1 MSTDDID
8 TTTGIDDL
16 DMIDDLPRP
25 TRNALTFLSA
35 HVAVIHAVKQ
45 ALQAEP
51 ENQLAVLTRYM
62 GGYKLPAH
70 LERKILRFFDGE
82 RRPVPFSFEG
92 YDLDRFAMT
101 RAVGGGRDVAARLG
115 ETRTR
120 RMALAARLIA
130 GTLTPAEDK
139 ELAAIDQLLDRYV
152 DTVTPF
158 PFDVLERLEG
168 EARRQGVVRGGDE

>member
-25 TRNALTFLSA
+25 TRDALTFLSA

-62 GGYKLPAH
+62 GG
-70 LERKILRFFDGE
+70 
-82 RRPVPFSFEG
+82 
-92 YDLDRFAMT
+92 
-101 RAVGGGRDVAARLG
+101 RDVAARLG

-120 RMALAARLIA
+120 RMALVARLIA

>member
-1 MSTDDID
+1 M
-8 TTTGIDDL
+8 
-16 DMIDDLPRP
+16 
-25 TRNALTFLSA
+25 
-35 HVAVIHAVKQ
+35 
-45 ALQAEP
+45 
-51 ENQLAVLTRYM
+51 
-62 GGYKLPAH
+62 
-70 LERKILRFFDGE
+70 
-82 RRPVPFSFEG
+82 PFSFEG

>member
-62 GGYKLPAH
+62 GAVLPVDPADNSLDAWARHGLFSGAQSAWDGGCRDYPRDLPNTAAH
-70 LERKILRFFDGE
+70 RQIYVGAHATAIMWVNAIRKD
-82 RRPVPFSFEG
+82 EG
-92 YDLDRFAMT
+92 VRH
-101 RAVGGGRDVAARLG
+101 GR
-115 ETRTR
+115 
-120 RMALAARLIA
+120 
-130 GTLTPAEDK
+130 
-139 ELAAIDQLLDRYV
+139 
-152 DTVTPF
+152 
-158 PFDVLERLEG
+158 
-168 EARRQGVVRGGDE
+168 